1 MPTGIDPERY
11 QPGDRAQARA
21 ALPLPELKAWS
32 PLIVIVA
39 TLRSWKG
46 HLYLLDAIAQLP
58 EVNLA
63 IVGDGPYRPTI
74 EKKVAELALDERVF
88 FAGHQN
94 DVAPWLRAADLFALP
109 SYANEGVPQAV
120 LQAMMSG
127 LPVVSTTVGAITEA
141 VIDGHTGLIVP
152 PREATPLR
160 NAIAGL
166 LADPPR
172 AAALGAA
179 ARARALARYSRE
191 SMLERMEAI
200 FHNAAEN
207 A

>member
-1 MPTGIDPERY
+1 M
-11 QPGDRAQARA
+11 
-21 ALPLPELKAWS
+21 
-32 PLIVIVA
+32 
-39 TLRSWKG
+39 
-46 HLYLLDAIAQLP
+46 
-58 EVNLA
+58 
-63 IVGDGPYRPTI
+63 
-74 EKKVAELALDERVF
+74 AELALDERVF